1 MDKIE
6 YKTFTKEHC
15 TLSEE
20 SQKTLHVYKI
30 RIPKT
35 ELDCINKKNRYY
47 MLKKDELDLKNIE
60 LSKLINDEQNN
71 GYSYIFSE
79 VCWDLPFHRVDSCC
93 YTCREWFGC
102 DENKNVVYLWFWKKI
117 NETDIVR
124 TENEPQQRI
133 TTLY

>member
-6 YKTFTKEHC
+6 CKTFTKKHC

-47 MLKKDELDLKNIE
+47 MLKKDEHDMKNIE

-79 VCWDLPFHRVDSCC
+79 VCWDLPFHPVDYCC

-102 DENKNVVYLWFWKKI
+102 EESKNVVYLWFWKKI

-124 TENEPQQRI
+124 IENEPQQRI